1 MSLNKSNK
9 YLKKKQGNYF
19 IDAPVVFR
27 SAIKND
33 LLALKNQSFLTFLG

>member
-1 MSLNKSNK
+1 MSLNRSNK
-9 YLKKKQGNYF
+9 YLKKQGNYF